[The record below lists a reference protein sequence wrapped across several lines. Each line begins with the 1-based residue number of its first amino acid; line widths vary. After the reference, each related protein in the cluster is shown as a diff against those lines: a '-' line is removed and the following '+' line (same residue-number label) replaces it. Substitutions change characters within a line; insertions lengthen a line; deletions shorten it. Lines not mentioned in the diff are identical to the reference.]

1 MIMRI
6 DRYLSDSSSIIIW
19 ENNIGRNQLIST
31 PNYKDQASPLRWD
44 QNRIVLT

>member
-31 PNYKDQASPLRWD
+31 PNYKDQACRCD